1 MSVLNSKCALH
12 YEFNLSFLILSP
24 PSPSP
29 LGEAEALDCC
39 CGKLGPNTYDALLL
53 LVFSKIQLQHFRRT
67 HLGIN
72 STRNV
77 GRVLYFPRFDISLND
92 LHIKRPGS
100 WFVSVTDVL
109 VISDSDLEDSPLP
122 GLRIIFILQFPII
135 LQF

>member
-24 PSPSP
+24 PSPLP

-39 CGKLGPNTYDALLL
+39 CGKLGPNKYDALLL
-53 LVFSKIQLQHFRRT
+53 LVFSKIQVQHFRRT